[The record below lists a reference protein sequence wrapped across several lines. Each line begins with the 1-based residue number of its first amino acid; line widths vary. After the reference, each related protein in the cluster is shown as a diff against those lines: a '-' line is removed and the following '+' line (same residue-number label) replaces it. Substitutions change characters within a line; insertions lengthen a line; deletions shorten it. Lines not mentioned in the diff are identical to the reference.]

1 MWFHC
6 SMSVTAEMLK
16 PFLEGWSLKQI
27 IEAKRLFY
35 VDFKILDDLK
45 TKDDNEVIAPYYLH
59 SLSGTPR

>member
-1 MWFHC
+1 
-6 SMSVTAEMLK
+6 MSVTAEMLK

-45 TKDDNEVIAPYYLH
+45 TKDDNEVMAPVQLLF
-59 SLSGTPR
+59 SRTPH

>member
-1 MWFHC
+1 
-6 SMSVTAEMLK
+6 MSVTAEMLK

-45 TKDDNEVIAPYYLH
+45 TKDDNEVMAPVQL
-59 SLSGTPR
+59 LFSGTPH